1 MSSQEERADREMLA
15 EAAETNHNPEDLQD
29 DRSLSSDSD
38 TKVPRLALKSLSLKT
53 KVKALAIA
61 FSTIPILGIGLG
73 TYFLSSTSTTKTIE
87 KEKQNRTAQL
97 TLDIDRFLSN
107 RLNDV
112 RVLSQQPSLADPQ
125 IAKVTPN
132 ATKEKIFDDYIG
144 VYGFYSQA
152 IFFDLE
158 GNPIVRDKSKVQL
171 EQSDRDFVRTALQA
185 DKATISAPILS
196 KKTGT
201 FYLNIAAPVKIKG
214 AGKTIGSV
222 MLQMP
227 VDRMNKELSQYN
239 GDGDFLHLIDSEGI
253 LFLSS
258 HTEEIN
264 KPATEIFTKY
274 SEMKA
279 LGEAGSKFSEKKE
292 DSAEHEDSDR
302 VLLTYATLQ
311 KVAGV
316 ENFNMELLLTSQID
330 TAFASQNYL
339 LRAIALG
346 TLLTAILA
354 TLVASY
360 LADYMTRPILKAAE
374 AVSSL
379 GEGNL
384 DVRLEV
390 FGGDELSIL
399 SSNINLMVDE
409 MQKLLNN
416 GQKTTEMEAA
426 AGELLR
432 RQEQNQLLQMGL
444 LSFLDQVQEVANG
457 DLTVRAQ
464 ITEDDI
470 GIVADFFNSI
480 IENLRELVMQV
491 KSVATEVNY
500 TVAENE
506 EAIAKLA
513 TNELEQAESI
523 VQTLGLV
530 EKMTDSISSVAGNAK
545 VAADVARNA
554 SQNAAAGVKAIEG
567 TVSSITELSETV
579 QATVQKVKRLNDASG
594 RISKVVRLIDE
605 IAMKTKYLAVNA
617 GIEASRA
624 GEEARGFAVVAEQVG
639 QLASSSAAA
648 TKEIQQILSSIQQE
662 TAEVLGAMQEG
673 NNKVQAGTQLVTQA
687 KQSLTQIFDIAR
699 QIDDLVQF
707 ISQATVSQ
715 KATSQQVQES
725 MSSIAEISN
734 QNSTYSREVSQSLK
748 YSVQIANEL
757 NASVNTFKVKEQ
769 E

>member
-15 EAAETNHNPEDLQD
+15 ETAETNQNPD
-29 DRSLSSDSD
+29 DRHPPEIPPSYSGR
-38 TKVPRLALKSLSLKT
+38 KIPRLALKSLSLKT
-53 KVKALAIA
+53 KVKALAIV

-73 TYFLSSTSTTKTIE
+73 TYFLSSNSTTKTIRE
-87 KEKQNRTAQL
+87 EKQNRATRLARYV
-97 TLDIDRFLSN
+97 DRFFSS
-107 RLNDV
+107 RLNDIQL
-112 RVLSQQPSLADPQ
+112 LSQHPSFADPQ
-125 IAKVTPN
+125 VAKVTPDT
-132 ATKEKIFDDYIG
+132 AKEKIFDDYIG
-144 VYGFYSQA
+144 VYGLYTQA

-158 GNPIVRDKSKVQL
+158 GNPIVRDKNKTNLGSI
-171 EQSDRDFVRTALQA
+171 ERDFFRSALQA
-185 DKATISAPILS
+185 DKATISQPILS
-196 KKTGT
+196 KEKGA
-201 FYLNIAAPVKIKG
+201 FYFNIIAPVKIKG
-214 AGKTIGSV
+214 VGKTIGAV

-227 VDRMNKELSQYN
+227 AELMRKEFAQYDD
-239 GDGDFLHLIDSEGI
+239 DGDFLHLIDAEGI
-253 LFLSS
+253 FFFSP
-258 HTEEIN
+258 HAEEIN
-264 KPATEIFTKY
+264 QPATEIFAKY
-274 SEMKA
+274 AEMKA
-279 LGEAGSKFSEKKE
+279 LGQTGSAFSDKQE
-292 DSAEHEDSDR
+292 DTEEHREGDR
-302 VLLTYATLQ
+302 VLLTHTTLQ
-311 KVAGV
+311 KVAGI
-316 ENFNMELLLTSQID
+316 ENFNMEILLTSNLD

-339 LRAIALG
+339 LSAIALG
-346 TLLTAILA
+346 TILTAILA
-354 TLVASY
+354 ASIASY

-374 AVSSL
+374 AVSSM

-390 FGGDELSIL
+390 VGGDELSIL
-399 SSNINLMVDE
+399 SSNINLMIDE
-409 MQKLLNN
+409 MQKLLAN
-416 GQKTTEMEAA
+416 GQQTMEMEAA

-432 RQEQNQLLQMGL
+432 RHEQNQLLQMGL
-444 LSFLDQVQEVANG
+444 LNFLDQVQGVAHG

-480 IENLRELVMQV
+480 IENLRELVVQV

-500 TVAENE
+500 TVTENE
-506 EAIAKLA
+506 GAIAKLA

-523 VQTLGLV
+523 FQTLGLV

-567 TVSSITELSETV
+567 TVTSITELSETV
-579 QATVQKVKRLNDASG
+579 EATVQKVKRLNDASG

-673 NNKVQAGTQLVTQA
+673 NNKVQEGTQLVTKA
-687 KQSLTQIFDIAR
+687 KQSLTQIFEIAR

-715 KATSQQVQES
+715 KATSQQVRQS
-725 MSSIAEISN
+725 MSSIAEIST
-734 QNSTYSREVSQSLK
+734 QNSTYSREVSESLK
-748 YSVQIANEL
+748 YSVQIAKEL
-757 NASVNTFKVKEQ
+757 KESVNTFKVKEQ

>member
-15 EAAETNHNPEDLQD
+15 ETAETNQNPD
-29 DRSLSSDSD
+29 DRHPPEIPPSNSGQ
-38 TKVPRLALKSLSLKT
+38 KIPRSALKGLSLKT

-73 TYFLSSTSTTKTIE
+73 TYFLSSNSTTQTIGE
-87 KEKQNRTAQL
+87 EKQNRATQL
-97 TLDIDRFLSN
+97 ARYVDRFFSN
-107 RLNDV
+107 RLNDIQL
-112 RVLSQQPSLADPQ
+112 LSQHPSFADPQ
-125 IAKVTPN
+125 VAKVTPDT
-132 ATKEKIFDDYIG
+132 AREKIFDDYIS
-144 VYGFYSQA
+144 VYGLYTQA

-158 GNPIVRDKSKVQL
+158 GNPIVRDKNKTNLGLIDQ
-171 EQSDRDFVRTALQA
+171 DFVRSALQA
-185 DKATISAPILS
+185 DKATISQPILS
-196 KKTGT
+196 KEKGV
-201 FYLNIAAPVKIKG
+201 FYFNIAAPVKIKG
-214 AGKTIGSV
+214 VGKTIGAV
-222 MLQMP
+222 ILQMP
-227 VDRMNKELSQYN
+227 AELMRKELVQYD
-239 GDGDFLHLIDSEGI
+239 GDGDFLHLINSEGM
-253 LFLSS
+253 LFFSPDAK
-258 HTEEIN
+258 EIN
-264 KPATEIFTKY
+264 KPATEIFAKY
-274 SEMKA
+274 AEMKA
-279 LGEAGSKFSEKKE
+279 LGQTGSAFRDKKE
-292 DSAEHEDSDR
+292 DEGEHGEGDQ
-302 VLLTYATLQ
+302 VLLTHTTLQ
-311 KVAGV
+311 KVAGI
-316 ENFNMELLLTSQID
+316 ENFNMEILLTSNLD

-339 LRAIALG
+339 LSAIALG
-346 TLLTAILA
+346 TGLTAILA
-354 TLVASY
+354 ALIASY
-360 LADYMTRPILKAAE
+360 LADYTTRPILKAAE
-374 AVSSL
+374 AVSSM

-390 FGGDELSIL
+390 VGGDELSIL
-399 SSNINLMVDE
+399 SSNINLMVE
-409 MQKLLNN
+409 ETQRLLSK
-416 GQKTTEMEAA
+416 GQQTTEMEAA

-432 RQEQNQLLQMGL
+432 KQEQNQLLQMGL
-444 LSFLDQVQEVANG
+444 LNFLDQVQEVANG

-480 IENLRELVMQV
+480 IENLRELVVQV

-500 TVAENE
+500 KVTENE

-523 VQTLGLV
+523 IQTLGLV

-545 VAADVARNA
+545 VAADVARSA

-567 TVSSITELSETV
+567 TVNSITELSETV
-579 QATVQKVKRLNDASG
+579 EATVQKVKRLNDASG

-639 QLASSSAAA
+639 QLASSSAVA

-673 NNKVQAGTQLVTQA
+673 NNKVQEGTQLVTKA
-687 KQSLTQIFDIAR
+687 KQSLTQIFEIAR

-715 KATSQQVQES
+715 KATSQQVRES
-725 MSSIAEISN
+725 MSSIAEIST
-734 QNSTYSREVSQSLK
+734 QNSTYSREVSESLK
-748 YSVQIANEL
+748 YSVQIAKEL
-757 NASVNTFKVKEQ
+757 KKSVNTFKVKEQ
-769 E
+769 K